1 MTADAAQAAQH
12 VRDVAAE
19 DARQRVHLV
28 HDHVAQVAEERRP
41 PQVVRKD
48 ARVEHVRVG
57 EDDVGRAAERLA
69 LRGRRVSVE
78 DPRRQ
83 LARER
88 AQFNIENFIVAYQFC
103 LPVPATKGIAK
114 RGSTGYGIKH
124 TAEKYYGTYISN
136 GELIAAAIAAGFR
149 FEAFPDSPN
158 VFFNMS
164 RGKLNALHQEANNE
178 NAGHQ
183 R

>member
-1 MTADAAQAAQH
+1 MQPLTHEQAQAKLQAVLDAYSQLTPSGFNYKEGRTPKKDAA
-12 VRDVAAE
+12 
-19 DARQRVHLV
+19 
-28 HDHVAQVAEERRP
+28 
-41 PQVVRKD
+41 
-48 ARVEHVRVG
+48 
-57 EDDVGRAAERLA
+57 
-69 LRGRRVSVE
+69 
-78 DPRRQ
+78 Q

-103 LPVPATKGIAK
+103 LLVPATKGIAK
-114 RGSTGYGIKH
+114 RGSTSYGIKH